1 MAGGQKTHRFTFFSW
16 CSRALAFDMAARN
29 RRWCFSNARG
39 GEGGGGT
46 VEQRAD
52 RDRGPAAISTIRPV
66 FCLAVAWPHWPI
78 SGVNGLGTC
87 PTADPRKLKWPLP
100 RQAPSAVETPMYQ
113 RAKRGV
119 VPLSK
124 TQILRKS
131 PNLCISLVKTL
142 ELGSSGPLNGHHL
155 TALESSGP
163 QNGHHLTALE
173 SSGPQNGHHWTS
185 RESSGHHWNVP
196 CWRTLAACP
205 ESWYT

>member
-1 MAGGQKTHRFTFFSW
+1 
-16 CSRALAFDMAARN
+16 MAARN
-29 RRWCFSNARG
+29 RCRCFSNARG

-46 VEQRAD
+46 VEQRLD
-52 RDRGPAAISTIRPV
+52 GDRGPAAISTIRPV

-87 PTADPRKLKWPLP
+87 PTADPRKFKWPLP

-113 RAKRGV
+113 RAKRRV
-119 VPLSK
+119 ASFKNAV
-124 TQILRKS
+124 
-131 PNLCISLVKTL
+131 SLVKTL

-163 QNGHHLTALE
+163 QNGHH
-173 SSGPQNGHHWTS
+173 WTS

-196 CWRTLAACP
+196 W
-205 ESWYT
+205 